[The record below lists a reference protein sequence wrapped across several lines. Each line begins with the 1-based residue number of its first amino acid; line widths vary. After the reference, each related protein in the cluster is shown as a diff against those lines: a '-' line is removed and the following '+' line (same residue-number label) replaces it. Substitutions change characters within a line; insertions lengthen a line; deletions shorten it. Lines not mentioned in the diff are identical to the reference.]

1 MMFNNLDVEAYDR
14 QYSDR
19 ELIRRALAYFA
30 PHRARMVRVI
40 AGTLLVAALSAGVP
54 IMLKVAMGRFEVA
67 GAAAVPRGVIA
78 VLVGYLFV
86 SWVAIWFGNFV
97 RRRAMVAAIGD
108 VVLTLRRDAFAAAA
122 AHDLSFFDRFSS
134 GRIVSRITSDTTDFG
149 QSVALVGDLVSQVGE
164 VAILLAVA
172 ATYSWRMTLW
182 TLGTVPTLIAFTLTF
197 RALARRVTR
206 QGARAMGEVNA
217 KTFETVA
224 GMAVAKNFRREQT
237 VYDEFR
243 AVNEISYRLNF
254 RRGFTLA
261 MVFPVLNLI
270 MGGFVALIVWR
281 GALAAGQGALAL
293 SAWFL
298 FSQLIDRIGF
308 PIINLST
315 FWTQVQVGF
324 AAIERICALVDAEPS
339 VVQTGSEPVE
349 RVAGDVRFEHVRF
362 AYASGEG
369 AGEVGEL
376 VGVADDDVAADD
388 AEAGALDAD
397 APHDDAAAADTIVLP
412 DFSLHIRAGE
422 SIALVGHTG
431 AGKSSVARLVARFYE
446 FQGGRLLIDGR
457 DIRSFDLGAFRRH
470 LGIVPQMPFL
480 FNGTVADNIRYARP
494 EATDDEIERLA
505 RSIGDGDWLAAL
517 PDGLAT
523 DVGERGDRLSV
534 GQRQLV
540 SLMRVLIQRPAIFI
554 LDEATASIDPFTE
567 AQIQE
572 ALERLIADR
581 TSIVIAHRLSTVR
594 AADRILV
601 MDRGRI
607 IEEGDHDALMRA
619 GGHYARLYDTYF
631 RHQSLDY
638 VVQETMEESAE
649 DTAKETVEAV

>member
-19 ELIRRALAYFA
+19 ELVRRSLAYFR
-30 PHRARMVRVI
+30 PHRARMARVI
-40 AGTLLVAALSAGVP
+40 AGTVLVAGLSAGVP
-54 IMLKVAMGRFEVA
+54 IMLKVAMGRFEEA
-67 GAAAVPRGVIA
+67 GAAAVPRGVIGA
-78 VLVGYLFV
+78 LVGYLFV
-86 SWVAIWFGNFV
+86 SWVAIWYGNFV

-122 AHDLSFFDRFSS
+122 AHDLSFFDRFAS

-164 VAILLAVA
+164 VMILLAVA
-172 ATYSWRMTLW
+172 WTYSWRMTLW
-182 TLGTVPTLIAFTLTF
+182 TMLTVPTLIVFTLSF
-197 RALARRVTR
+197 RAVARRVTR

-224 GMAVAKNFRREQT
+224 GMAVAKNFRREQA

-243 AVNEISYRLNF
+243 AVNETSYRLNF

-270 MGGFVALIVWR
+270 MGAFVALIVWR
-281 GALAAGQGALAL
+281 GALEVGQGALAL
-293 SAWFL
+293 AAWFL
-298 FSQLIDRIGF
+298 FSQLVDRIGF

-339 VVQTGSEPVE
+339 VVQTASEPVD

-362 AYASGEG
+362 AYDSAEG
-369 AGEVGEL
+369 AGGE
-376 VGVADDDVAADD
+376 DD
-388 AEAGALDAD
+388 
-397 APHDDAAAADTIVLP
+397 IVLP

-422 SIALVGHTG
+422 SVALVGHTG

-446 FQGGRLLIDGR
+446 FQAGALSIDGR
-457 DIRSFDLGAFRRH
+457 DIRTLDLGAFRRH

-505 RSIGDGDWLAAL
+505 RRIGDGDWLAAL

-540 SLMRVLIQRPAIFI
+540 SLMRVLVQRPAIFI

-572 ALERLIADR
+572 ALELLFADR
-581 TSIVIAHRLSTVR
+581 TSIVIAHRLSTVK

-601 MDRGRI
+601 MDGGRI
-607 IEEGDHDALMRA
+607 IEEGDHDALMAA
-619 GGHYARLYDTYF
+619 GGHYAQLYDTYF

-638 VVQETMEESAE
+638 VVVDEEVLP
-649 DTAKETVEAV
+649 T